1 MNIKYYLMSL
11 CLALFMA
18 IGVVNAAERINLNTA
33 TIAQLQTL
41 PGIGHKSAAAIV
53 DYRNSHGLF
62 ASVDALKNVKGIGK
76 KRLDAIRDDVEVS
89 HGSK

>member
-18 IGVVNAAERINLNTA
+18 VGAVNAAERINLNTA

-41 PGIGHKSAAAIV
+41 PGIGHKIATAIV
-53 DYRNSHGLF
+53 DYRNAHGLF
-62 ASVDALKNVKGIGK
+62 KSIDALRKVKGLGE
-76 KRLDAIRDDVEVS
+76 KRLEAIRDDVEVS
-89 HGSK
+89 HATK